1 LEFQRRISMRRMSN
15 SSLLLVLGCFFAG
28 SAVAA
33 GAFGAHFLK
42 DILDMSMLAVFDTA
56 TRYHMYH
63 ALGLCIVAWA
73 VDRYPEKSLEPA
85 GWFFVVGILLFSGSL
100 YGVSLTGMR
109 WLGAVTPIGG
119 VAFLVGWILLGYR
132 AWRMK

>member
-1 LEFQRRISMRRMSN
+1 MRRMLD
-15 SSLLLVLGCFFAG
+15 SSQLLVLGSFFAG

-42 DILDMSMLAVFDTA
+42 DSLDTSMLAVFDSA
-56 TRYHMYH
+56 ARYQMYH
-63 ALGLCIVAWA
+63 ALGLCVVAWA
-73 VDRYPEKSLEPA
+73 ADRYSEKRFVFA
-85 GWFFVVGILLFSGSL
+85 GWLFVAGILLFSGSL
-100 YGVSLTGMR
+100 YGMSLTGKR

-119 VAFLVGWILLGYR
+119 VAFLAGWVLLGYR

>member
-1 LEFQRRISMRRMSN
+1 MRRMSD
-15 SSLLLVLGCFFAG
+15 SSLLLALGSFFAG

-42 DILDMSMLAVFDTA
+42 DVLDTSMLAVFDTA
-56 TRYHMYH
+56 TRYQMYH

-73 VDRYPEKSLEPA
+73 VDRYPEKRLEPS

-100 YGVSLTGMR
+100 YGLSLTGIR
-109 WLGAVTPIGG
+109 WFGAATPVGG
-119 VAFLVGWILLGYR
+119 LVFLVGWILLGYR
-132 AWRMK
+132 GWRRK

>member
-1 LEFQRRISMRRMSN
+1 MRRMSDP
-15 SSLLLVLGCFFAG
+15 SLLLVLGSFFAG

-42 DILDMSMLAVFDTA
+42 DILDTSMLAVFDTA
-56 TRYHMYH
+56 TRYQMYH

-73 VDRYPEKSLEPA
+73 VDQYPEKRLEPT
-85 GWFFVVGILLFSGSL
+85 GWFFVIGILLFSGSL

-109 WLGAVTPIGG
+109 WLGAVTPVGG
-119 VAFLVGWILLGYR
+119 VAFLVGWILFGYR
-132 AWRMK
+132 GWRRK

>member
-1 LEFQRRISMRRMSN
+1 MSN
-15 SSLLLVLGCFFAG
+15 LSLLLGLGSFFAA

-42 DILDMSMLAVFDTA
+42 NVLDAPMLAVFDTA
-56 TRYHMYH
+56 TRYQMYH

-73 VDRYPEKSLEPA
+73 VDRYPEKRLEPA
-85 GWFFVVGILLFSGSL
+85 GWFFVIGILLFSGSL

-109 WLGAVTPIGG
+109 WLGAVTPVGG
-119 VAFLVGWILLGYR
+119 VAFLVGWILFGYR
-132 AWRMK
+132 VWRRK

>member
-1 LEFQRRISMRRMSN
+1 MRRMSD
-15 SSLLLVLGCFFAG
+15 SSLLLGLGSFFAG

-42 DILDMSMLAVFDTA
+42 DILDASMLAMFDTA
-56 TRYHMYH
+56 TRYQMYH

-73 VDRYPEKSLEPA
+73 VDRYPEKRLEPT
-85 GWFFVVGILLFSGSL
+85 GWFFVLGILLFSGSL
-100 YGVSLTGMR
+100 YGLSLTGIR
-109 WLGAVTPIGG
+109 WFGAVTPVGG

-132 AWRMK
+132 GWRRK